1 MAGARHAL
9 RVGPRSSRR
18 LANALCATAV
28 GVGIAT
34 TQLPSS
40 ALGYADT
47 PVDGEVLL
55 GTGDAV
61 VGGLLYPGGSVT
73 GTLTVA
79 NGSPYDAQVT
89 GVVFD
94 VPVVDAQ
101 HRGCDPRGVVLTTA
115 APLPRVASGAT
126 PTQRTITFTATMDR
140 AVGDACQGAG
150 FTSGYRITARP
161 V

>member
-47 PVDGEVLL
+47 PVDGEVVL

-61 VGGLLYPGGSVT
+61 VRGLLYPGGSVT

-79 NGSPYDAQVT
+79 NSSPYDAQVT
-89 GVVFD
+89 EVAFD

-101 HRGCDPRGVVLTTA
+101 HGGCDPRSAGASCSGSSRGWTAMARAWGWACSSRGPSRGRTA
-115 APLPRVASGAT
+115 AT
-126 PTQRTITFTATMDR
+126 
-140 AVGDACQGAG
+140 
-150 FTSGYRITARP
+150 
-161 V
+161 